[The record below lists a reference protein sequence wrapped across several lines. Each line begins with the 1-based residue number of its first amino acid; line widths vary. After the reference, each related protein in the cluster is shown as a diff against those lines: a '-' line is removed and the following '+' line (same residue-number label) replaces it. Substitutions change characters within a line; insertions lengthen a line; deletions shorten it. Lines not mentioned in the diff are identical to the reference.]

1 MDKVEAT
8 KKLSSSIIKIML
20 LVFLLSLLLVATIG
34 YVSNNIIKEKEI
46 NENKNTLQLMLEDEL
61 AKKKDVGLL
70 AAVELAHNPLI
81 KEAMKSGDRD
91 TLFEVTSNL
100 TKSFADSTN
109 YKGIRINITDKNLKV
124 LVRSWDKEK
133 FGDDISY
140 LSSYKRAY
148 ETKKAVSNWALQKS
162 GFILASVTPVMGDD
176 GEFLGLINLSQGVG
190 SISRDFFKKGVFYV
204 ELIDKNIANSHE
216 RLSKNKQVGNFVVAN
231 DKWFSDDVV
240 SFATKIDLKEV
251 IKQGALCSN
260 GYFSVALPV
269 LDFEDKLHGYHILGI
284 ADSVVKDKI
293 TKATQFTYFFGGV
306 VILMFVLLGFVVFYG
321 IQILAVKPI
330 KDLEQ
335 ELKRISSTKD
345 LSKNI
350 PYRSNNEI
358 KTITMAVNEL
368 ISSFRQSLSVTSDAS
383 LENVSMSEQVST
395 SAVDIE
401 QNSKKQNSLL
411 EEISKTGKSID
422 VALVEMI
429 ETINLTNKE
438 IDKASITA
446 QDSSKHLLSLINEI
460 QMTAQRELELGD
472 TLNQLSQQASDVKN
486 ILTVISDIA
495 DQTNLLALNAAIE
508 AARAGDHGRGFAV
521 VADEVRKLAER
532 TQHSLSEIN
541 ATIGVIVQSIINASD
556 AMKTNVQTMQNL
568 SNESE
573 VTQEKMLNLSDS
585 MEQSHSLTQK
595 AVSVSTQSTS
605 QTREILSKI
614 NSFHELSAENIKKVD
629 EIAQASTHLYKKSE
643 ELNQEIKKFII
654 K

>member
-1 MDKVEAT
+1 MDKVEVT

-81 KEAMKSGDRD
+81 KEAMKSGNRD

-100 TKSFADSTN
+100 TKSFANSTN

-330 KDLEQ
+330 KALEQ

-508 AARAGDHGRGFAV
+508 AARAGEHGRGFAV

-532 TQHSLSEIN
+532 TQHSLLEIN

-595 AVSVSTQSTS
+595 AVNVSTQSTS

>member
-1 MDKVEAT
+1 
-8 KKLSSSIIKIML
+8 
-20 LVFLLSLLLVATIG
+20 
-34 YVSNNIIKEKEI
+34 
-46 NENKNTLQLMLEDEL
+46 
-61 AKKKDVGLL
+61 
-70 AAVELAHNPLI
+70 
-81 KEAMKSGDRD
+81 
-91 TLFEVTSNL
+91 
-100 TKSFADSTN
+100 
-109 YKGIRINITDKNLKV
+109 
-124 LVRSWDKEK
+124 
-133 FGDDISY
+133 
-140 LSSYKRAY
+140 
-148 ETKKAVSNWALQKS
+148 
-162 GFILASVTPVMGDD
+162 
-176 GEFLGLINLSQGVG
+176 
-190 SISRDFFKKGVFYV
+190 
-204 ELIDKNIANSHE
+204 
-216 RLSKNKQVGNFVVAN
+216 
-231 DKWFSDDVV
+231 
-240 SFATKIDLKEV
+240 
-251 IKQGALCSN
+251 
-260 GYFSVALPV
+260 
-269 LDFEDKLHGYHILGI
+269 
-284 ADSVVKDKI
+284 
-293 TKATQFTYFFGGV
+293 
-306 VILMFVLLGFVVFYG
+306 
-321 IQILAVKPI
+321 
-330 KDLEQ
+330 
-335 ELKRISSTKD
+335 
-345 LSKNI
+345 
-350 PYRSNNEI
+350 
-358 KTITMAVNEL
+358 
-368 ISSFRQSLSVTSDAS
+368 
-383 LENVSMSEQVST
+383 
-395 SAVDIE
+395 
-401 QNSKKQNSLL
+401 
-411 EEISKTGKSID
+411 
-422 VALVEMI
+422 MI